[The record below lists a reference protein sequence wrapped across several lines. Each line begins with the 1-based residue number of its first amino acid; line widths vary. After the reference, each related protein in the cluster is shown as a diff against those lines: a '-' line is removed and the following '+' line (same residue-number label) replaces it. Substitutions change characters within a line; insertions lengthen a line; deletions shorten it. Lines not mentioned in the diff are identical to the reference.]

1 MQTSELLSNTPEHG
15 ILHQLRPVVMPF
27 IGHDDIIEQ
36 VVQTCRATPTSSATV
51 ILTGREGIGT
61 TELAF
66 VLAHRLRTH
75 YPDAQLVL
83 DGRGTQATPQTPQRL
98 LQQIIHTFKPQSHV
112 INDIALLQERYRKV
126 LAGKRVIII
135 ADTIRDEKHIRYLAP
150 PDGCF
155 LIVTSRQPLTLR
167 GTTHYELPPLSP
179 SEAEQ
184 LLHTLCPRLEAHTS
198 QLADLCGGIPLAL
211 RMSAGVFAHDTERD
225 IVPSLDTLSEAL
237 ANGIDPVEAA
247 LRLSYDA
254 LGPLEQATLRQ
265 ISIFPASFDM
275 QAARAVVRLHSMKH
289 HTPTETSADGGAE
302 SSPPERQRGRT
313 APPAGEQIMRNLV
326 SRHVIAY
333 DGETE
338 SYNVHPLV
346 GHTFA
351 SMLAD
356 EEQQAIQQR
365 YAKYYAELATEIES
379 LYLKGGDDL
388 LEGLDIFD
396 QERVHIETSWNWART
411 HQRDTLLLTFLC
423 IVGHTGLL
431 RYHLSTEYIP
441 QAEQALAAAR
451 RLKRRAEECHI
462 LNVLGSAH
470 RALGDLHT
478 SIEYYKQA
486 LRLVQTVRK
495 QTNEVSILGNLGNA
509 YLSLGDVKQAMK
521 HYKRSLSLAR
531 KHKDVR
537 GESAALGQVGLA
549 FAEQG
554 RTTAAMDHYEQS
566 LDISRQCRYRDYE
579 AETLT
584 GMGSVSLDM
593 QELEHAVTLCTNAL
607 TICQEMGNR
616 RDEGYALMT
625 LGRAYAARSEF
636 AQAREHHTAAHA
648 IASEVGDRRLE
659 NRVLGA
665 LGEVELAQVNLAD
678 SIRSLEDAYAIACDI
693 GDHRGR
699 VMSAWFLGLALTI
712 ADTDEE
718 VRARAYA
725 LMQERIDYEQA
736 IEHPAAQEHQEMVG
750 ATHNT

>member
-1 MQTSELLSNTPEHG
+1 M
-15 ILHQLRPVVMPF
+15 
-27 IGHDDIIEQ
+27 
-36 VVQTCRATPTSSATV
+36 
-51 ILTGREGIGT
+51 GT

-83 DGRGTQATPQTPQRL
+83 DGQGTQATPQTPQRL
-98 LQQIIHTFKPQSHV
+98 LQQVIHTFKPQAQV
-112 INDIALLQERYRKV
+112 INDLALVQERYRKV

-135 ADTIRDEKHIRYLAP
+135 ADTIRDAEQISALASP
-150 PDGCF
+150 EGCL
-155 LIVTSRQPLTLR
+155 LIVTSQQPLSLHSA
-167 GTTHYELPPLSP
+167 THYELPPLAP

-184 LLHTLCPRLEAHTS
+184 LVHTLCPRIESHAP
-198 QLADLCGGIPLAL
+198 QLADMCGGIPLAL
-211 RMSAGVFAHDTERD
+211 RICAGVFTHDTERE
-225 IVPSLDTLSEAL
+225 IAPSLDAL
-237 ANGIDPVEAA
+237 AKAMANSIDPDPVEAT
-247 LRLSYDA
+247 LRVSYDA

-265 ISIFPASFDM
+265 VSIFPASFDM
-275 QAARAVVRLHSMKH
+275 QAARAVVRLQGIKH
-289 HTPTETSADGGAE
+289 HTPSETDSDGSAE
-302 SSPPERQRGRT
+302 SSSPERQRGRT

-326 SRHVIAY
+326 MRHLIAY
-333 DGETE
+333 EGETE
-338 SYNVHPLV
+338 SYSMHPLV
-346 GHTFA
+346 GRVVA
-351 SMLAD
+351 NMLSD
-356 EEQQAIQQR
+356 EEQQALQQR

-396 QERVHIETSWNWART
+396 QERVHIETSWNWAHT

-470 RALGDLHT
+470 RSLGDLQA
-478 SIEYYKQA
+478 SIEYYQQA
-486 LRLVQTVRK
+486 LRLVQSVRK

-509 YLSLGDVKQAMK
+509 YLALGDVKQAMK
-521 HYKRSLSLAR
+521 HYKRSLNLAR
-531 KHKDVR
+531 KRKDVR
-537 GESAALGQVGLA
+537 GESAALGQIGLA

-554 RTTAAMDHYEQS
+554 KTTSAMEHYEQS

-584 GMGSVSLDM
+584 GMGAVSLDM
-593 QELEHAVTLCTNAL
+593 QELEQAVTLCTNAL
-607 TICQEMGNR
+607 TMCQEMGNR

-636 AQAREHHTAAHA
+636 AHAREHHEAAQA

-659 NRVLGA
+659 NRILGA
-665 LGEVELAQVNLAD
+665 LGEVELAQVNIAAA
-678 SIRSLEDAYAIACDI
+678 IRYLEDAYAIACAI
-693 GDHRGR
+693 GDRRGR

-712 ADTDEE
+712 AYTDEE

-725 LMQERIDYEQA
+725 LMQERIAYEQA
-736 IEHPAAQEHQEMVG
+736 IEHPAAQEHLEMVS